1 MRVYHTMIF
10 EPAGLE
16 VAFMFEILGILMFAP
31 DIYFAVTMHLNNIV
45 TLSLNQGVAVLKY
58 GN

>member
-1 MRVYHTMIF
+1 
-10 EPAGLE
+10 
-16 VAFMFEILGILMFAP
+16 MFEILGILMFAP